1 MQQKKM
7 RKIKKKKKEDTHSV
21 KMRKEK
27 MKFDLTKLCAVIGK
41 VIVSRSGKKT
51 CQKHA
56 ASIETYFKEQNISP
70 SVQRAALIYALIE
83 TGESLTDNE
92 RESGI
97 DACIDGM
104 AEAIFNE
111 KKDNEVIV
119 PFDYMEQMN
128 KKRDKPEDLAM
139 FG

>member
-1 MQQKKM
+1 M
-7 RKIKKKKKEDTHSV
+7 RKIKKKKKEDMHSV
-21 KMRKEK
+21 KMRKVK
-27 MKFDLTKLCAVIGK
+27 MKFDLAKLCAVIGK

-70 SVQRAALIYALIE
+70 SVQRATLIYALIE
-83 TGESLTDNE
+83 TGESLTENE

-104 AEAIFNE
+104 AAAIFKGNE
-111 KKDNEVIV
+111 IES
-119 PFDYMEQMN
+119 FDYMEQMN
-128 KKRDKPEDLAM
+128 KNKDRPEDLPM

>member
-1 MQQKKM
+1 M
-7 RKIKKKKKEDTHSV
+7 R
-21 KMRKEK
+21 
-27 MKFDLTKLCAVIGK
+27 FDLTKLCAVIGK

-56 ASIETYFKEQNISP
+56 ASIEIYFKEQNISP

-83 TGESLTDNE
+83 TGESLTENE

-104 AEAIFNE
+104 AAAIFKEE
-111 KKDNEVIV
+111 KNSDIASL
-119 PFDYMEQMN
+119 DYMEQAN
-128 KKRDKPEDLAM
+128 KKRDKPEDLPM